1 MGELEDYYMD
11 HSRKLK
17 SIIQTVILSVFL
29 IIYLLLSLN
38 SLLPLEWQFPSWR
51 LSPHLEERTENTS
64 SGTRTDYVNAKGVI
78 TVALDKN
85 FATVIQTLDQDGNC
99 VLKQFLDDQGK
110 PISILSGNSA
120 VQTEY
125 SSDGQWTCS
134 TYLDDKLN
142 PMLGKNGYASM
153 RMEYNENGQP
163 ETETY
168 YDVDGQPTVN
178 SYKNYGVRY
187 EYDEDNRL
195 SVVTN
200 IDSAGDPML
209 NIEHYAICR
218 KAYNSDGGLYMEMFY
233 DADGN
238 PAKLSNG
245 EFGYIYENGRKICI
259 DQKGRKTFILRHLLL
274 HSIFAVAAIG
284 ASFMLLILF
293 SDRALASLLLLLYIG
308 IIAFMTILGRE
319 AGSGIVI
326 RSIPPN
332 IYLFFANREILYN
345 TWLFIPLGA
354 LLYKLSH
361 KWGIVVLPIV
371 LSLFIEIIQL
381 VFDIGAF
388 QFSDLI
394 ANILGGIVGIVVC
407 CLFEPVANWIRN
419 AIGLGQRDRR
429 PGEAN

>member
-1 MGELEDYYMD
+1 MD

-29 IIYLLLSLN
+29 IIDLLLSLN
-38 SLLPLEWQFPSWR
+38 SLLPLERQFPSWR
-51 LSPHLEERTENTS
+51 LSPHLEEKTDNTS
-64 SGTRTDYVNAKGVI
+64 NGTRTDYVNAKGVI

-85 FATVIQTLDQDGNC
+85 FATVIRTLDQDGNC

-125 SSDGQWTCS
+125 NSDGQWICS

-153 RMEYNENGQP
+153 RMTYNENGQP

-187 EYDEDNRL
+187 EYDKDKRL
-195 SVVTN
+195 SVITN
-200 IDSAGDPML
+200 LDSAGVPML
-209 NIEHYAICR
+209 NIEHYAIC
-218 KAYNSDGGLYMEMFY
+218 KKTYNTDGELYMEMFY

-245 EFGYIYENGRKICI
+245 EFGYIYENGRQICV
-259 DQKGRKTFILRHLLL
+259 DQKGRKTFVLRHFLL
-274 HSIFAVAAIG
+274 HSILAVAAIG
-284 ASFMLLILF
+284 AVLMLLILF
-293 SDRALASLLLLLYIG
+293 SDRALTRILLLLYIA
-308 IIAFMTILGRE
+308 IIAYMTIIGRE
-319 AGSGIVI
+319 VGSGIVI

-332 IYLFFANREILYN
+332 IYLFFANTEILN
-345 TWLFIPLGA
+345 NIWLFIPLGA

-361 KWGIVVLPIV
+361 KWWIVVLPIA

-394 ANILGGIVGIVVC
+394 ANSLGGIVGIVVC
-407 CLFEPVANWIRN
+407 FLFEPVANRIRI
-419 AIGLGQRDRR
+419 AIGLGQKDRR